1 MSTLFTGIVAG
12 GLTELRARYGED
24 VVCTPLIEIAPVPDD
39 SVLRTL
45 ASGTESYDY
54 LLFTSRFAV
63 QHARCL
69 LHCAPQ
75 VVSIGPTTSAAL
87 RAAGVKALSQV
98 ERGNSYG
105 VVEWFGSRPRGR
117 VLIPRSD
124 IALPIIPD
132 GLCRLGFEV
141 TTVAAYTN
149 RMPAHVQRVD
159 LSRVDRVVFTSP
171 STVDNFVRLYGS
183 LPPRKEYI
191 ARGPVTGARLEYYL
205 TP

>member
-1 MSTLFTGIVAG
+1 MSTLFTGIVAD

-24 VVCTPLIEIAPVPDD
+24 IMCTPLIEIAPVADD
-39 SVLRTL
+39 SVLRSL
-45 ASGTESYDY
+45 AERAEVYDY

-105 VVEWFGSRPRGR
+105 VVEWFGGRPPGR

-132 GLCRLGFEV
+132 GLRGIGFEV
-141 TTVAAYTN
+141 TTVVAYTN

-159 LSRVDRVVFTSP
+159 LSGVDRIVFTSP
-171 STVDNFVRLYGS
+171 STVDNFVRLYGA
-183 LPPRKEYI
+183 LPRGKEYI
-191 ARGPVTGARLEYYL
+191 ARGPITGARLEYYL